1 MEWFGRLNDR
11 AELVRMESAEL
22 VLIESAE
29 LALIAGVA
37 GLLVGESGGLD
48 SATVERGVLVCG

>member
-1 MEWFGRLNDR
+1 
-11 AELVRMESAEL
+11 MESAEL

-48 SATVERGVLVCG
+48 SATVERGVLVCD